1 MRNFFSDD
9 KHRFELEINWLIL
22 NEKQINMK
30 SNIQFYLFTIV
41 LLQPYLI
48 FSFGKFANPKQPKVL
63 SPNEVKRILE
73 VVTQYLQE
81 KHLQDKT
88 SFNDYFVAKLFYIVL
103 QQMRTK
109 KIETP
114 PPPSFWYS
122 REGRWWGEG
131 GVLFLQNTIFK

>member
-1 MRNFFSDD
+1 
-9 KHRFELEINWLIL
+9 
-22 NEKQINMK
+22 MK

-81 KHLQDKT
+81 KLLQDKT
-88 SFNDYFVAKLFYIVL
+88 SFNDYFLAKLFYIVL

-122 REGRWWGEG
+122 REGR
-131 GVLFLQNTIFK
+131 